1 MEKTAGDQTAR
12 CSLNAFRVV
21 LLWTPKNIRLPM
33 ANVGL
38 GILLVPVGTF
48 LG

>member
-1 MEKTAGDQTAR
+1 MEKLAGDQTGR

-33 ANVGL
+33 MSVGMAV
-38 GILLVPVGTF
+38 LLVPVGTF